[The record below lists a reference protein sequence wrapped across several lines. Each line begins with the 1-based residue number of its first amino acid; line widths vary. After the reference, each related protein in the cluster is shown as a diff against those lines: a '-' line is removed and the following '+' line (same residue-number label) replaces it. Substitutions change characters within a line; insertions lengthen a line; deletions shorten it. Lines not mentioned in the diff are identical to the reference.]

1 MVASA
6 AATQRLTA
14 EVFVSSNASAKF
26 YLSSRV
32 RQFLPAA
39 KMRTA
44 VAVVLLTLCFQCLA
58 KRPDCDRRPSKSS
71 NALKSPGNNG
81 FQIMVK
87 PYPWNGS
94 ADEVTGYIPGEKYTI
109 VIQGWKTRFTVQ
121 TFRGFTLAALSSN
134 DDNEPAGLFQLKE
147 DGDIRWS
154 VDCWHAVTHSSMIP
168 KENVSVTWQ
177 APPQEE
183 GCVLFK
189 AAVLEYPNIWYMDD
203 DDLTKK
209 LCPNAGYNSPRNS
222 DTSEGCC
229 SCDEA
234 KYEIIFD
241 GLWSRQTHP
250 RDYPSLEHL
259 THFSDIIGAS
269 HSSRY
274 VMWAYGGY
282 ASDGMKELA
291 EWGNTQAFEQEIREQ
306 ASEVRTIIKARGLW
320 YPNVQGVT
328 RAMFR
333 VDKYHHLASLASM
346 LGPSPDWVVGVSSFN
361 LCLKNCSWIDE
372 KTFYLYPFDAGVDG
386 GITYMSQNNPS
397 IPREPIRAITTKSPA
412 DPRSPFYNADSDTM
426 PPFAKLTFRK
436 DKVYPSECKDFS
448 EYLLASRASGSETET
463 SEDLEN
469 KNKKE
474 CTVLN
479 WAPWSLCSA
488 TCGKGIRMRT
498 RGYRNPIKAH
508 IMGCSRQMNEK
519 QFCNA
524 LLSVCHGSENFNDQC
539 AASPWAQWTA
549 CSAKCGQGMRSRVRN
564 YLNPMAI
571 KQCSIPLTENENCT
585 GAAGLDCNIAE
596 DPLCQTT
603 PWSDWSPCSRSCD
616 EGIRLRTRILYRP
629 ENQDSCNHLE
639 MVQKES
645 CNLLSC
651 ATFMRTHAA
660 EICSELMERGQCE
673 GTFPRYYFD
682 PGSKT
687 CQRFTYTGC
696 KGNRNNF
703 LTIEHCKQTCLTE
716 GDNAV
721 DNQVNEGS
729 DFNGLSDISKHADG
743 LPKDCVV
750 SGWSDWSDCSQTCGR
765 GMKERVRTILSPAQN
780 GGQPCPVELVEKAR
794 CRLRPCS
801 VICRIS
807 SWSSWSAC
815 SASCGTG
822 VQIRQR
828 TAKNPHKQP
837 ECPAQQTEKR
847 MCIESNC

>member
-1 MVASA
+1 MIMRVGKATA
-6 AATQRLTA
+6 AI
-14 EVFVSSNASAKF
+14 
-26 YLSSRV
+26 
-32 RQFLPAA
+32 
-39 KMRTA
+39 
-44 VAVVLLTLCFQCLA
+44 LLTLCLGCIG
-58 KRPDCDRRPSKSS
+58 KRPDCDRRPLKNS

-81 FQIMVK
+81 FQVIVK
-87 PYPWNGS
+87 PYPLNGS
-94 ADEVTGYIPGEKYTI
+94 LDEVTGYIPGEKYTI
-109 VIQGWKTRFTVQ
+109 VIQGWKTRFTIQ

-134 DDNEPAGLFQLKE
+134 DENEPAGLFQVTLPSFRKLSSSLLDLRTLKLKE

-154 VDCWHAVTHSSMIP
+154 VDCWHAVTHSSMFP
-168 KENVSVTWQ
+168 KANVSVIWQ
-177 APPQEE
+177 APPHDE
-183 GCVLFK
+183 GCVTFK

-203 DDLTKK
+203 DELTKK
-209 LCPNAGYNSPRNS
+209 LCIRAGYDSTKNSEA
-222 DTSEGCC
+222 TEECC

-269 HSSRY
+269 HSRRY
-274 VMWAYGGY
+274 IMWAYGGY

-291 EWGNTQAFEQEIREQ
+291 EWGSTQAYEQEIREQ

-320 YPNVQGVT
+320 YPNVQGIT

-333 VDKYHHLASLASM
+333 VDKYHHLVSLASM
-346 LGPSPDWVVGVSSFN
+346 LGPSPDWVVGLSSFN

-372 KTFYLYPFDAGVDG
+372 KTFYLYPFDAGVDS
-386 GITYMSQNNPS
+386 GITYMSPNNPS
-397 IPREPIRAITTKSPA
+397 VPREPIKAITTKSPA
-412 DPRSPFYNADSDTM
+412 DPRSPFYNADSDNM

-436 DKVYPSECKDFS
+436 DKVYPSECKDSS
-448 EYLLASRASGSETET
+448 EYLLASRASTGETET

-469 KNKKE
+469 KGKKE

-498 RGYRNPIKAH
+498 RGYKNPVKAH

-539 AASPWAQWTA
+539 AASPWAQWTE

-571 KQCSIPLTENENCT
+571 KQCSIQLTENENCT
-585 GAAGLDCNIAE
+585 GSAGLECNVVE
-596 DPLCQTT
+596 DPHCQATQ
-603 PWSDWSPCSRSCD
+603 WSEWSPCSRSCD
-616 EGIRLRTRILYRP
+616 EGIRLRTRLLYRP
-629 ENQDSCNHLE
+629 ENQETCKHLE
-639 MVQKES
+639 LLQKES

-651 ATFMRTHAA
+651 DTFMRTHAA

-682 PGSKT
+682 SGSKT
-687 CQRFTYTGC
+687 CRRFTYTGC

-703 LTIEHCKQTCLTE
+703 LTVEHCKRTCLSE
-716 GDNAV
+716 GDNTV
-721 DNQVNEGS
+721 DNQIHENN
-729 DFNGLSDISKHADG
+729 DLNALPDITKQEYGA
-743 LPKDCVV
+743 PKDCVV
-750 SGWSDWSDCSQTCGR
+750 SGWSDWSECTQTCGR
-765 GMKERVRTILSPAQN
+765 GTKERVRTILSPARN

-801 VICRIS
+801 VVCRIG